1 MKVLLACALAL
12 IFVGGAC
19 VYNDIQSQKSEV
31 SQRLGDEDSSTI
43 TSDIATS
50 AKSSELVWPFIPG
63 VSELVKAYYIS
74 SSKGLDSNDGSIK
87 SPWKSLDKISS
98 IKLEAGDRVC
108 FQKGDRF
115 NGHFVVNGSGTQTQ
129 PIIIT
134 SYGSGKQ
141 AILSGQVGESNGG
154 DFQEAIL
161 VENQDN
167 IIFRDLEVHNERLSS
182 REGINDA
189 DAYGILI
196 LNSGTQVMK
205 NFLFQKVTF
214 KNVYA
219 PKPILKDAGE
229 DAFNGLEVSA
239 LTFLTEQNRVA
250 GKEKNIQDVLVE
262 DCYFENLQRLGVHI
276 KHKGSRGKIGNEE
289 INSNKN
295 FVFRNNEFHHTG
307 GTCILPIRTYNCLI
321 ENNLFNYPGDSSDPR
336 MPARG
341 SAVWTWHCYNTVIQ
355 YNKCQHIR
363 GYLDSHG
370 VHIDH
375 NNHNTFV
382 QYNYMEDCEGG
393 FVEIL
398 GGNVNSIYRFNIS
411 VNDGW
416 RENPKWKTSNHTLW
430 LNEVVAYGEK
440 QSEQSYIYNNTI
452 YMDRD
457 YSTSID
463 IDAKN
468 TYVFNNIFYA
478 KQGAIGTK
486 QMNIKDHG
494 SDFVLSHNLYQGFIS
509 PRFIKRDAQA
519 IKADP
524 QFYKVRLGSDQ
535 GFQLQ
540 AGSAA
545 IGAGMVRDVPSVP
558 GAGQGIFKHVPAY
571 PTVDFY
577 GKLLDV
583 SKPSIGASKDK

>member
-1 MKVLLACALAL
+1 MKVLMACMIVLL
-12 IFVGGAC
+12 LGCG
-19 VYNDIQSQKSEV
+19 VYEFNNRNRDVIDIQQDMKPRITGSQAVNSSLADSTNRSQQESPEV
-31 SQRLGDEDSSTI
+31 SVIGNRY
-43 TSDIATS
+43 
-50 AKSSELVWPFIPG
+50 F
-63 VSELVKAYYIS
+63 IS
-74 SSKGLDSNDGSIK
+74 SSKGLDSNDGSLE
-87 SPWKSLDKISS
+87 SPWKSLAKISS
-98 IKLEAGDRVC
+98 IKLEAGDGVF

-115 NGHFVVNGSGTQTQ
+115 EGHFVVNGSGSHSK

-134 SYGSGKQ
+134 SYGSGQQ
-141 AILSGQVGESNGG
+141 AIITGEVGKAGGG
-154 DFQEAIL
+154 DYQEAIL
-161 VENQDN
+161 VENNDN
-167 IIFRDLEVHNERLSS
+167 IIFRDLEIHNERVSS
-182 REGINDA
+182 RPGVPDA

-196 LNSGTQVMK
+196 LNNGTRVMK
-205 NFLFQKVTF
+205 NFLFQKMTF

-250 GKEKNIQDVLVE
+250 GEEKHIRDVVVE

-276 KHKGSRGKIGNEE
+276 KHKGARGGVGNHQV
-289 INSNKN
+289 NSNMN

-321 ENNLFNYPGDSSDPR
+321 ENNLFNYPGDNSDPR

-341 SAVWTWHCYNTVIQ
+341 SSVWTWHCYNTVIQ
-355 YNKCQHIR
+355 YNKCLHIR

-398 GGNVNSIYRFNIS
+398 GGNVNSVYRFNIS

-416 RENPKWKTSNHTLW
+416 RENPKWKTSNHTIW
-430 LNEVVAYGEK
+430 LNEVVPYGKK
-440 QSEQSYIYNNTI
+440 QSEHSYIYNNTI
-452 YMDRD
+452 YMNRD

-468 TYVFNNIFYA
+468 TYIFNNIFYV
-478 KQGAIGTK
+478 KKGAIGRK
-486 QMNIKDHG
+486 QVNIKEHG
-494 SDFVLSHNLYQGFIS
+494 TDFVVSHNLYHGFVS
-509 PRFIKRDAQA
+509 PRFSGRDL
-519 IKADP
+519 KAVKGEP
-524 QFYKVRLGSDQ
+524 QFYNMKTGSDQ
-535 GFQLQ
+535 GFQLKR
-540 AGSAA
+540 GSAA
-545 IGAGMVRDVPSVP
+545 IRAGTQREVPAIP
-558 GAGQGIFKHVPAY
+558 GAGQGIFKNVSAY
-571 PTVDFY
+571 PRVDYY
-577 GKLLDV
+577 GDRLGTDE
-583 SKPSIGASKDK
+583 PSIGASQVN